1 MTDKTILDVSNTLYI
16 DFESNK
22 AGELFLVGF
31 DGGSGYTTWILH
43 EELRGWAE
51 GKDFRFATL
60 DDVLDLVSQ
69 YNTIVAYSTIEQTVI
84 NRIASERGRVLPQ
97 GISYLNARK
106 VAVTWANKTRKT
118 EFENLPVLG
127 MQVDRYVRPK
137 KNALVGLARLVDMHS
152 SATHGYGVVTKRI
165 GQVRKGLSAKS
176 GQFEKLTRHQKVQA
190 AKVITHNRFDVEAM
204 KKIVTVA
211 LNERPS
217 LYKRH
222 LKRLASVKPTA

>member
-1 MTDKTILDVSNTLYI
+1 MTDKTLLDASSTLYI

-51 GKDFRFATL
+51 GKGFRFATL
-60 DDVLDLVSQ
+60 DDVLDLVCQ
-69 YNTIVAYSTIEQTVI
+69 YKTIVAYSTIEMTVL
-84 NRIASERGRVLPQ
+84 NRIASERGRVLPS

-118 EFENLPVLG
+118 EFENLPILG
-127 MQVDRYVRPK
+127 KQVDRYVRPK
-137 KNALVGLARLVDMHS
+137 RNALVGLARLVGMHS
-152 SATHGYGVVTKRI
+152 SATHGFGVVTKRI
-165 GQVRKGLSAKS
+165 GQVRKGLAAKS
-176 GQFEKLTRHQKVQA
+176 GQFEQLTRHQKVQA

-204 KKIVTVA
+204 KKLVTVA
-211 LNERPS
+211 LNERPT
-217 LYKRH
+217 LYTRY
-222 LKRLASVKPTA
+222 LAPLAEI